1 MVNSFNIGECPICR
15 GRGRLEILYD
25 FKNNMCCIMC
35 DECCAE
41 WNTPEDALNNVNGF
55 RKTYKEAEA
64 RNATREEIEEAGWAG
79 YVVNWII
86 NDP

>member
-1 MVNSFNIGECPICR
+1 
-15 GRGRLEILYD
+15 
-25 FKNNMCCIMC
+25 MC